1 MKYIV
6 NGGKRLFGS
15 LPVYGSKNCALA
27 FLAASVLT
35 DEDVVI
41 VNCPKIV
48 DVEVMCK
55 ILSAMGKKIIV
66 QGSVL
71 CVSGRVSTFVVPPD
85 LCGKLRGSSI
95 LLGGLIAR
103 YQKAR
108 LSLPGGCAI
117 GSRPMDIH
125 LAGLRKMG
133 ITCATDNGKLD
144 CFGSPKGTNF
154 ELRFA
159 SVGATE
165 NLLMA
170 AVMANGSIVLT
181 NCATEPEVEALEV
194 ALCKMGANINGIG
207 TGSLSVC
214 GVPNLHGAI
223 LEVIPDRIV
232 AATYLSAAAAVGGE
246 LRVQGCV
253 PSHLTSFVDLLK
265 ERFDVTVGRNEI
277 KIVADR
283 SPSDYGEI
291 RTAPYPMFPTD
302 MQSLVLTLA
311 ACSDGGETQITE
323 NLFENR
329 LQHNAVELGKM
340 GADISV
346 CGNKAVVLGKKL
358 YGANVCAGDLRG
370 GAALVVAGLA
380 ASGQTIID
388 CAEHVARGY
397 YNFAECLHSVGADV
411 ICVD

>member
-1 MKYIV
+1 M
-6 NGGKRLFGS
+6 
-15 LPVYGSKNCALA
+15 
-27 FLAASVLT
+27 
-35 DEDVVI
+35 
-41 VNCPKIV
+41 
-48 DVEVMCK
+48 
-55 ILSAMGKKIIV
+55 
-66 QGSVL
+66 
-71 CVSGRVSTFVVPPD
+71 
-85 LCGKLRGSSI
+85 
-95 LLGGLIAR
+95 
-103 YQKAR
+103 
-108 LSLPGGCAI
+108 
-117 GSRPMDIH
+117 
-125 LAGLRKMG
+125 
-133 ITCATDNGKLD
+133 
-144 CFGSPKGTNF
+144 
-154 ELRFA
+154 
-159 SVGATE
+159 
-165 NLLMA
+165 
-170 AVMANGSIVLT
+170 
-181 NCATEPEVEALEV
+181 
-194 ALCKMGANINGIG
+194 
-207 TGSLSVC
+207 
-214 GVPNLHGAI
+214 
-223 LEVIPDRIV
+223 
-232 AATYLSAAAAVGGE
+232 
-246 LRVQGCV
+246 
-253 PSHLTSFVDLLK
+253 TSFVDLLK

-277 KIVADR
+277 KIVTDR